1 MGSHMKNFISIRRIT
16 FFEREKAHMT
26 RIYLHAF
33 VNDVILIPPYKF
45 KESNNTTVLHTLFS
59 RLILVLFANGVCRE
73 LPAKL

>member
-33 VNDVILIPPYKF
+33 VNDVILIH
-45 KESNNTTVLHTLFS
+45 TVDI
-59 RLILVLFANGVCRE
+59 RGI
-73 LPAKL
+73 

>member
-33 VNDVILIPPYKF
+33 VNDVILIHTVDIRGIWSQSL
-45 KESNNTTVLHTLFS
+45 KEDMGEL
-59 RLILVLFANGVCRE
+59 LIRE
-73 LPAKL
+73 ACLSG